1 MDLSANVGREVVM
14 DLSANVEGGAVMDLS
29 ANVEGE
35 GGINDPVRTPYLY
48 ENVAECIGY
57 TNEENDPINSP
68 LYAI

>member
-1 MDLSANVGREVVM
+1 MDLSANVGGEAVM
-14 DLSANVEGGAVMDLS
+14 DMSANVEGEAVMDLS
-29 ANVEGE
+29 ANVEE
-35 GGINDPVRTPYLY
+35 GGIKDRVRTPYLC

>member
-1 MDLSANVGREVVM
+1 M
-14 DLSANVEGGAVMDLS
+14 DLSANVE
-29 ANVEGE
+29 E
-35 GGINDPVRTPYLY
+35 GGIKDRVRTPYLC